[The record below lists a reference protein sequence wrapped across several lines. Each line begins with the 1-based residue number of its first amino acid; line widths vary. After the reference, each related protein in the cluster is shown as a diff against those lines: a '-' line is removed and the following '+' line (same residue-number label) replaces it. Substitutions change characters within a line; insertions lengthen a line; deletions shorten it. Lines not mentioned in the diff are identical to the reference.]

1 MNTDAQILDELRRE
15 NQVLR
20 HRLEEVEGI
29 VRAIS
34 NHEVD
39 AFVVQQEGNDRVL
52 VLDGVDR
59 PYRLLIERMQQGAAV
74 LVPDGSAI
82 YANQRLADL
91 LCAPL
96 ASLVGSKLTEHVQQD
111 DRPAFDALLAMGAS
125 ADQAQELTL
134 IRGAAASFP
143 ALVSVSPRI
152 EPTEIRCLIV
162 TDITQQKRHEAER
175 AARAAAE
182 QAAEFL
188 RSADQRKDEFLA
200 ILGHELRNPLAPLR
214 NGLQILNL
222 IGAKEMAA
230 QQVHE
235 MMTRQLESLARLVD
249 DLLDVGRV
257 TQGKIELRSERADL
271 KLILMRSVESCRTFI
286 DGHNHH
292 LELDLPRTPVLVDA
306 DAVRLIQ
313 VISNLLNNAAKFT
326 PRGGNISVKLSC
338 DHEAHHAVVTVKDDG
353 RGIAQEMLSRIFDLY
368 AQADHSASRAEGG
381 LGIGLTL
388 ARRVVELH
396 GGTIEAS
403 SAGLDRGSEF
413 VMRLPLA
420 PMAEPD
426 ISSHSRI
433 ADDADSGAVARRRIL
448 VVDDNRDSAA
458 SLVMLLRLLG
468 HDVRDADNGQS
479 ALAILSEFV
488 PDLVLLDLGMP
499 GMSGYDVAARIK
511 SEPALSK
518 VRLVALSGYGGAE
531 DRQRSQGAGF
541 DDHLVKPVGFGA
553 LQGILASVSP
563 SGGCRRSGTS
573 SESRE
578 KGNRSNN
585 GATT

>member
-1 MNTDAQILDELRRE
+1 MSTDAQILNELRRE
-15 NQVLR
+15 NQDLR

-39 AFVVQQEGNDRVL
+39 AFVVQQKGDERVL

-74 LVPDGSAI
+74 LVADGSAV

-91 LCAPL
+91 LGAPL
-96 ASLVGSKLTEHVQQD
+96 ASLVGSNLTEHVQPD
-111 DRPAFDALLAMGAS
+111 DRATFAALLAKAAAG
-125 ADQAQELTL
+125 DQAQELTL
-134 IRGAAASFP
+134 IRGTATSFP
-143 ALVSVSPRI
+143 ALVTVSPLL
-152 EPTEIRCLIV
+152 EPTQILCLIV
-162 TDITQQKRHEAER
+162 TDLTLQKRHEVER

-222 IGAKEMAA
+222 IGSKEMAA

-257 TQGKIELRSERADL
+257 TQGKIELRTERADL
-271 KLILMRSVESCRTFI
+271 KLIVMRSVESCRTFI
-286 DGHNHH
+286 DGHNHQ
-292 LELDLPRTPVLVDA
+292 LALDLPLTPVLVDA

-326 PRGGNISVKLSC
+326 PRGGNIVVRLSC
-338 DHEAHHAVVTVKDDG
+338 DQKANLAVLTVKDDG
-353 RGIAQEMLSRIFDLY
+353 RGITAEMLSRIFDLY
-368 AQADHSASRAEGG
+368 AQADHSASRTEGG

-396 GGTIEAS
+396 GGTIEAL

-413 VMRLPLA
+413 VIRLPLA
-420 PMAEPD
+420 PPAEAK
-426 ISSHSRI
+426 ISSRSQI
-433 ADDADSGAVARRRIL
+433 ADDTDSGAVARRRIL
-448 VVDDNRDSAA
+448 VVDDNRDAAA

-468 HDVRDADNGQS
+468 HEVRDANNGES
-479 ALAILSEFV
+479 ALAILPEFV
-488 PDLVLLDLGMP
+488 PDLVILDLGMP

-511 SEPALSK
+511 SEPTLSRI
-518 VRLVALSGYGGAE
+518 RLIALSGYAGAE
-531 DRQRSQGAGF
+531 DRERSQGAGF
-541 DDHLVKPVGFGA
+541 DDHLVKPVEFGA
-553 LQGILASVSP
+553 LQGILAQKSP
-563 SGGCRRSGTS
+563 VGH
-573 SESRE
+573 E
-578 KGNRSNN
+578 
-585 GATT
+585 